1 MSDEDF
7 PERDYKL
14 HSEDDGDDED
24 NDVVFNIPEIFQG
37 GEDNVW
43 GPEDEVLGP
52 DSGHLEYQDQDL
64 GGDNYGYGAHRPS
77 HDDIPDVII
86 QLQAQL
92 LGDSTLPPCPDEPP
106 RQHTLSSL
114 ETLSLKHYLAWSDSR
129 GTVKAYNAHA
139 QVLAELHR

>member
-1 MSDEDF
+1 M
-7 PERDYKL
+7 
-14 HSEDDGDDED
+14 
-24 NDVVFNIPEIFQG
+24 
-37 GEDNVW
+37 
-43 GPEDEVLGP
+43 GP

-92 LGDSTLPPCPDEPP
+92 LGDYTLPPCPDGPS

-114 ETLSLKHYLAWSDSR
+114 ETLSLKHYLAWSDSH
-129 GTVKAYNAHA
+129 GTVKACNAHA
-139 QVLAELHR
+139 QVLAEATQMKILSLYKVKQWQWILLA